1 MFVLEDIG
9 WATLATVIFILF
21 HFLYERGLRLKRV
34 VALNIKFWNIE
45 IISGLYYSIISL
57 AIQLIIWNFGP
68 SFFLPI
74 SVVIS
79 IVLITIRTSVVAVIN
94 LLPSLVFFILN
105 FNISILTYVVY
116 IIAFIG
122 MVTHEVSKF
131 FIKRT
136 WLAKII
142 MLSTMVI
149 VAFVAYF
156 IYLGTNNFLET
167 SVYEST
173 LILSLL
179 SALMLA
185 AVSYFISFSKS
196 ANILFDS
203 VTYTYLNYYRHAVGI
218 ITIQNQIKSQELKEG
233 MFIVLKHSYTKP
245 LNEVDEKEIK
255 FSFLTDI
262 EKSVPKN
269 TILFFIQEDIH
280 GIFIPNSFKG
290 NIKDS
295 LSGNALKLR
304 DEDDNL
310 KGLEEFLYKSQKYYH
325 TANGEIAGVNLKAG
339 LSLYGI
345 QDSSLSKLEQN
356 ALFALNAF
364 NSRSENIISLF
375 DPKKMKEVIEETSKL
390 KNMDQALKLDN
401 FENKYRGIYSLK
413 NKKFIGAISTIINNS
428 EFNLTSSVREHV
440 KFNNWIDEF
449 DRYFAI
455 IALQE
460 FSDAK
465 IEKVFFNYS
474 PLVKKT
480 EADIKTI
487 VSKIKQLR
495 IDASSVHFIID
506 EMPKTTAQQKTISL
520 FKQEGFKVVL
530 ENIMDEKILTKVEP
544 DFLII
549 SPKNFTSKIIFDRE
563 RVIFSDI
570 KTIDDLQLAVENGA
584 KFIAGELIN
593 EENNMKNFD
602 IFSKQSRIYLEEL
615 L

>member
-21 HFLYERGLRLKRV
+21 HFLYERGLRFKRV

-45 IISGLYYSIISL
+45 IISGLYYSIVSL
-57 AIQLIIWNFGP
+57 AIQLLIWNFGP

-79 IVLITIRTSVVAVIN
+79 IVLITIRTSVASVIN

-116 IIAFIG
+116 ITAFIG
-122 MVTHEVSKF
+122 MTTYEISKF
-131 FIKRT
+131 FIKRN
-136 WLAKII
+136 WLAKVI
-142 MLSTMVI
+142 MMSAILGASFI
-149 VAFVAYF
+149 AYF

-218 ITIQNQIKSQELKEG
+218 ITIQNQIKAQEFKEG
-233 MFIVLKHSYTKP
+233 MFIILKHSYTKP
-245 LNEVDEKEIK
+245 LAEVDEKEIK
-255 FSFLTDI
+255 FSFLSDI
-262 EKSVPKN
+262 EKTVPKN
-269 TILFFIQEDIH
+269 SILFFIEEDTH
-280 GIFIPNSFKG
+280 GIFIPNAFKG

-295 LSGNALKLR
+295 LKGNSLKLR
-304 DEDDNL
+304 AENDSL

-345 QDSSLSKLEQN
+345 QDSSLAKLEQN
-356 ALFALNAF
+356 ASFALNAF

-375 DPKKMKEVIEETSKL
+375 DPMKMKEVIEDTSKL

-428 EFNLTSSVREHV
+428 EFNLTQSVREHI

-455 IALQE
+455 LALQE
-460 FSDAK
+460 FSEAK

-474 PLVKKT
+474 PLIKKS
-480 EADIKTI
+480 EMDIKTI
-487 VSKIKQLR
+487 VSKIKQLN
-495 IDASSVHFIID
+495 INPTSIHFVLD
-506 EMPKTTAQQKTISL
+506 ETPKTTNQLKSISL
-520 FKQEGFKVVL
+520 FKDEGFKVVL
-530 ENIMDEKILTKVEP
+530 ENITDEKIINKVEP
-544 DFLII
+544 DLVIV
-549 SPKNFTSKIIFDRE
+549 SPSNFAKIAHFDLE
-563 RVIFSDI
+563 KVIFSDI
-570 KTIDDLQLAVENGA
+570 KTIEELHEAVDFGA

-602 IFSKQSRIYLEEL
+602 IFSKQSRIYLEDL